1 MSETIGIAGSATSGP
16 PRVGRWFYLAM
27 SLVLVAIVVFGFS
40 HTVPFDLAAPDFPML
55 LMVHAG
61 VFTAWV
67 LLFVAQ
73 PALVVRGSLRLHRRL
88 GWLGAGLAVAM
99 LVVGGLALLLALW
112 SDHVPDFYPHGLFL
126 VRGFLALALFAG
138 LVVAGVAL
146 RRRGEWHKRLML
158 CAAIVVVGPGLE
170 RALPIPLLGAV
181 WPLVADGVLDLLALA
196 GPAVDWIVRGRVH
209 PAYGWGV
216 GGIVGTQ
223 LVVDAVAY
231 SPMAAVLLGLVGA
244 H

>member
-1 MSETIGIAGSATSGP
+1 MSATISAADDASGRP
-16 PRVGRWFYLAM
+16 PRVGRLFYLAM

-55 LMVHAG
+55 LVVHAG
-61 VFTAWV
+61 VFAAWV

-88 GWLGAGLAVAM
+88 GWMGAGLTVVM
-99 LVVGGLALLLALW
+99 LVMGGSALLLGLW
-112 SDHVPDFYPHGLFL
+112 SGHVPPFYPHGLFL
-126 VRGFLALALFAG
+126 VRGFLGLALFAG

-158 CAAIVVVGPGLE
+158 CAAIVVVAPGLE
-170 RALPIPLLGAV
+170 RALPLPLFGAL

-196 GPAVDWIVRGRVH
+196 GPAVDRAVRGRVH
-209 PAYGWGV
+209 PAYRWGV
-216 GGIVGTQ
+216 GAIVGTQ
-223 LVVDAVAY
+223 AVVDAVSY
-231 SPMAAVLLGLVGA
+231 SPLAPVLLGA
-244 H
+244 S

>member
-1 MSETIGIAGSATSGP
+1 MIETIAMGGSATNRP
-16 PRVGRWFYLAM
+16 PQVGRWFYLGM
-27 SLVLVAIVVFGFS
+27 SLALVAIVVLGFS
-40 HTVPFDLAAPDFPML
+40 QTVPFDLAAPDFPAL
-55 LMVHAG
+55 LTVHAA

-88 GWLGAGLAVAM
+88 GWLGVGLAVAM
-99 LVVGGLALLLALW
+99 VGLGGSAILLGLW
-112 SDHVPDFYPHGLFL
+112 SGHVPGFYPHGLFL
-126 VRGFLALALFAG
+126 VRGFLALILFAG
-138 LVVAGVAL
+138 LVAGGVVL

-170 RALPIPLLGAV
+170 RALPLPLFGAL
-181 WPLVADGVLDLLALA
+181 WPLVADGVLDLVALA

-216 GGIVGTQ
+216 GAIVGTQ
-223 LVVDAVAY
+223 VVVDAVSY
-231 SPMAAVLLGLVGA
+231 SPLAALLLRFAGA
-244 H
+244 G